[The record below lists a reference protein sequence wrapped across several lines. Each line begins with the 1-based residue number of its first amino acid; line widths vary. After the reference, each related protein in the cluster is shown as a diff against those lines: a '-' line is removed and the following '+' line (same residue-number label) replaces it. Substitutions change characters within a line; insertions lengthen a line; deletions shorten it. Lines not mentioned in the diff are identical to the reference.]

1 MRCFSYETKIS
12 RQNYYFNKDNSLYE
26 VHLINS
32 SKKFTL
38 VKIPYFSQFKK
49 QFSPGSLLPQLM
61 QKIYKVKIAI
71 FFKLYFIFKLYN
83 IVLVLPYIKMNPPQ
97 AYTCSP
103 S

>member
-38 VKIPYFSQFKK
+38 VKIPYFSKFKK

-71 FFKLYFIFKLYN
+71 FF
-83 IVLVLPYIKMNPPQ
+83 
-97 AYTCSP
+97 
-103 S
+103 